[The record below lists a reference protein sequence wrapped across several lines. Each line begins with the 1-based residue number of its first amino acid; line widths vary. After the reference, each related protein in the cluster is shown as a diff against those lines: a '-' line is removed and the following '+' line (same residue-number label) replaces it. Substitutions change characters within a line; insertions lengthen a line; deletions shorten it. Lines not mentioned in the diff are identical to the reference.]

1 MVVVSQSPFE
11 VAAAEAAAP
20 DIRRLWLQPLGAAL
34 AFRPGQYVQLG
45 DAAGALPPRSYS
57 VANAPRL
64 DGRLS
69 LLVARVPGGTTSGWA
84 HDALAVGDEVTVAG
98 PFGTFVDD
106 PRATAPALYLA
117 AGAGYAPVRAL
128 LEAALAAGRRSS
140 LALVFSARTQ
150 ADVIDAALL
159 AGWERRCPRFRFV
172 RTLTRERGR
181 PPLGH
186 VPDVLPAVLSDL
198 GLGPAGADVFVAG
211 APSFV
216 VACGAAL
223 RALGA
228 RPAAVRTEA
237 FVLEPQPWRD
247 VVPQTDPVR

>member
-1 MVVVSQSPFE
+1 
-11 VAAAEAAAP
+11 
-20 DIRRLWLQPLGAAL
+20 
-34 AFRPGQYVQLG
+34 
-45 DAAGALPPRSYS
+45 
-57 VANAPRL
+57 
-64 DGRLS
+64 
-69 LLVARVPGGTTSGWA
+69 
-84 HDALAVGDEVTVAG
+84 
-98 PFGTFVDD
+98 
-106 PRATAPALYLA
+106 
-117 AGAGYAPVRAL
+117 VRAL